1 MRASMEASKE
11 EHEAFLQQERQER
24 FVEHKSILR
33 RIWPYF
39 RLLVEVVMIMCIF
52 VLSTNLSPPMITSNS
67 LRKTPIPQREIFP
80 SYIFKALADRP
91 CSAEEVVHIQRG

>member
-24 FVEHKSILR
+24 SVEHKSILR

-52 VLSTNLSPPMITSNS
+52 VLSTNLSPPKITSNS
-67 LRKTPIPQREIFP
+67 LRKTPVPQREIVP
-80 SYIFKALADRP
+80 NYIFKASTDRP